1 MSSLETAVI
10 QVVYKAWQE
19 IDVKTI
25 LRLLNQY
32 GDNPSNT
39 PYVYEDLEK
48 IEIESYD
55 VLVSTTDGKE
65 HRLEDIIPEVVVETD
80 QPERLELWN
89 VSRFEHLSPVP
100 LPLMRVQSISKGL
113 RGSPVLDLTPR

>member
-1 MSSLETAVI
+1 MSSLETAII

-25 LRLLNQY
+25 LRLLNHY
-32 GDNPSNT
+32 RDNPSSP
-39 PYVYEDLEK
+39 PYVYDDVEK
-48 IEIESYD
+48 VEVESYD
-55 VLVSTTDGKE
+55 VLVFTSDGKE

-89 VSRFEHLSPVP
+89 VSRFDRLPVP
-100 LPLMRVQSISKGL
+100 LPLVRVQSISKGL
-113 RGSPVLDLTPR
+113 KGSPVLDLTPR